1 LLVSWLVEVKGKA
14 KIIKEND
21 LSQEVVLHAAVQVHP
36 DTFSI
41 GQLKK
46 NTTEEYEKT
55 TAA

>member
-14 KIIKEND
+14 KITKEND
-21 LSQEVVLHAAVQVHP
+21 LSQEVVLHAAFQVHP
-36 DTFSI
+36 DTFCI